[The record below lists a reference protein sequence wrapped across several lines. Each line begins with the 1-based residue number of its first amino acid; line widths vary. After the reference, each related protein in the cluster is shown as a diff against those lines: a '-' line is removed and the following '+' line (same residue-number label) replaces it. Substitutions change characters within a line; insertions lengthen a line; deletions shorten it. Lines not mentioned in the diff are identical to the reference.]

1 MHGLHIATISWPYN
15 IMSSY
20 LRELPHN
27 QKKKK
32 KKQLQYNE
40 IQNIQIMRF
49 PRTSQLISTCSMS
62 TIETQE
68 KGVTCAQI

>member
-1 MHGLHIATISWPYN
+1 
-15 IMSSY
+15 MSSY